1 MKFLIGLLTGAA
13 LILAMNGEL
22 RHGKVVALA
31 GSMWSVLLEGTAAYL
46 FPTVVG
52 VNPEATPRETRE
64 PPSIPTATP
73 AAADPLREAEP
84 TPALASAAA
93 EAPALSVSAPP
104 IAEPELVVA
113 PVTAEPVPQIAAT
126 EFVWIPFKSQISA
139 SGFANRLAL
148 SLDHPFDVHRQ
159 GPSRYQVGFN
169 YASDEERVL
178 LVQQIAQITGT
189 SR

>member
-31 GSMWSVLLEGTAAYL
+31 GSMWSVLLEGTADYL
-46 FPTVVG
+46 FPAVDG
-52 VNPEATPRETRE
+52 VNPEAITWETRE
-64 PPSIPTATP
+64 QPSIPIAAP
-73 AAADPLREAEP
+73 AAADPLLVAEP
-84 TPALASAAA
+84 KPALAAATA
-93 EAPALSVSAPP
+93 DAPAPSASAPP
-104 IAEPELVVA
+104 IADPELVVA
-113 PVTAEPVPQIAAT
+113 PVTAKPVLQIEAT
-126 EFVWIPFKSQISA
+126 ELVWIPFKSQISA
-139 SGFANRLAL
+139 NGFANRLAL
-148 SLDHPFDVHRQ
+148 SLDHPFDVHRH

-169 YASDEERVL
+169 YASDEERAL